1 MKYIGSKGE
10 SRYTE
15 IDRYVLKPQIIQ
27 ESLSIIRSIWQ
38 RLPDER
44 RPWGVWISYH
54 EPIAVSAERTDTN
67 VISAWFLTSCGITRE
82 NPWDYVRFRVI
93 HSSYFWCS
101 KMSRTERSPI
111 FGGVHEMHEIGLA
124 SFAQIDNQPLIYLGY
139 MWGGTYGRGDRYRI
153 DSSNKLIFDTRV
165 WVS

>member
-10 SRYTE
+10 SRYAK

-54 EPIAVSAERTDTN
+54 EPIAVSARTDTN
-67 VISAWFLTSCGITRE
+67 VISACLFYSLERSDRNLDGTSCQNSLMAIA
-82 NPWDYVRFRVI
+82 P
-93 HSSYFWCS
+93 
-101 KMSRTERSPI
+101 
-111 FGGVHEMHEIGLA
+111 
-124 SFAQIDNQPLIYLGY
+124 Q
-139 MWGGTYGRGDRYRI
+139 
-153 DSSNKLIFDTRV
+153 SN
-165 WVS
+165 